1 MKTLTMKK
9 TTNDLYQVVLK
20 QDVNTEYESVLFVDF
35 FNTKRKAENFFKK
48 LIKEHM
54 PINFIETTL
63 KCGYEK

>member
-35 FNTKRKAENFFKK
+35 YELKKHAEYFMKK
-48 LIKEHM
+48 LTKEHT
-54 PINFIETTL
+54 PADIQRW
-63 KCGYEK
+63 C